1 MPQGSDSSSPES
13 KPWYATWFDTQ
24 FYKLLYAHRD
34 GQEALQLVDWL
45 ERDLNITPPAHV
57 LDLGCGRGR
66 HSVAL
71 AQRGFTV
78 TGLDLSSQSLKD
90 ARLKAEQAQVSSSV
104 TFLQG
109 DMREPLPTTFDGIF
123 NLFTSFGYFVDPMDD
138 RRVLDAVVQMMA
150 TDGWFLMDTLNPTW
164 VVSNLQES
172 EEQSI
177 PGYNVHIK
185 RSLNVDRVVKE
196 MHFEKHTTRTAV
208 EGEDGVLEDLPEEYH
223 AREEVRLHPQ
233 SWFEKQFAEVGLS
246 IEVMAG
252 HYDGQPFD
260 AQMSSRMIFFC
271 RKR

>member
-1 MPQGSDSSSPES
+1 MPQGSNSNSQDS

-45 ERDLNITPPAHV
+45 ERDLQINPPAHV

-66 HSVAL
+66 HSIAL
-71 AQRGFTV
+71 AKRGFTV
-78 TGLDLSSQSLKD
+78 TGLDLSEQSLKD
-90 ARLKAEQAQVSSSV
+90 AREKADQADVLGSV
-104 TFLQG
+104 TFLKG

-123 NLFTSFGYFVDPMDD
+123 NLFTSFGYFVNPADD
-138 RRVLDAVVQMMA
+138 RRVLEAVATMMEPN
-150 TDGWFLMDTLNPTW
+150 GWFVMDTMNPTW
-164 VVSNLQES
+164 VVSNLQEN

-177 PGYNVHIK
+177 PGYHVHIE
-185 RSLNVDRVVKE
+185 RSLHVDRVVKE
-196 MHFEKHTTRTAV
+196 MHFVKKEIGSKD
-208 EGEDGVLEDLPEEYH
+208 EDQLVLEEDLPAKYH

-233 SWFEKQFAEVGLS
+233 AWFEKQFSEVGLS

-260 AQMSSRMIFFC
+260 PQISSRMIFFC
-271 RKR
+271 SKQ

>member
-164 VVSNLQES
+164 VVSNLQEL

-185 RSLNVDRVVKE
+185 RSLHVDRVVKE
-196 MHFEKHTTRTAV
+196 MHFEKHTPRTAL
-208 EGEDGVLEDLPEEYH
+208 EGEDDVIEDLPEEYH

-260 AQMSSRMIFFC
+260 SQMSSRMIFFC